1 MTDYEIPA
9 EKSCIRRAPQTD
21 RLLAEAVRRLHET
34 GPRLVVE
41 LEAEIE
47 RLQKQLARLQ
57 NTVANQRSAELVGML
72 KG

>member
-1 MTDYEIPA
+1 MTDHTPEQR
-9 EKSCIRRAPQTD
+9 SCIRRSPQSD

-41 LEAEIE
+41 LEQEIE
-47 RLQKQLARLQ
+47 RLQRQLERLQ
-57 NTVANQRSAELVGML
+57 KTTTHARSEELVGLL